1 MAMRNTLSDRDFF
14 VASGRAEHDSKVFDR
29 TMSDDMTIKSP
40 KQVLTAKTAPTT
52 VRSSGRR
59 SDEELRWSFR

>member
-40 KQVLTAKTAPTT
+40 KQVLTAKTAPVT
-52 VRSSGRR
+52 VRPRR
-59 SDEELRWSFR
+59 EDRDLRNAFAYS